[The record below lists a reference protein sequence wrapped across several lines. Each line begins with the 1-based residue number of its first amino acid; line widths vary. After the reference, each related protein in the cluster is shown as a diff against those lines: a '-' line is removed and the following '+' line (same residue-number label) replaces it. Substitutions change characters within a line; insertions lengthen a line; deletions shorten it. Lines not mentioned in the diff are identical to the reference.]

1 MSPKIDS
8 MITVTFE
15 EIAQYRSELSAS
27 PEALRALDMIED
39 CEGDL
44 EDAAIALALQA
55 RQEPDTSER
64 WLEGLAKRWRAVLCQ
79 VDIKASLTTGSLQN
93 VMQAIAQE
101 TDLPPVLAV
110 PVIIY
115 VLKTG
120 VEDFCKPL
128 QEKL

>member
-1 MSPKIDS
+1 

-55 RQEPDTSER
+55 RQEPDTSDR
-64 WLEGLAKRWRAVLCQ
+64 WLEGLAKRCRAVLCQ
-79 VDIKASLTTGSLQN
+79 ADIRANLAAGSLYE
-93 VMQAIAQE
+93 VMRSLAQA
-101 TDLPPVLAV
+101 TDLPPSLAT

-120 VEDFCKPL
+120 LEDFCKPL
-128 QEKL
+128 EEKL

>member
-1 MSPKIDS
+1 

-44 EDAAIALALQA
+44 EDAAITLALQA

-79 VDIKASLTTGSLQN
+79 ADIRASLAAGTLQDVLRSLS
-93 VMQAIAQE
+93 QE
-101 TDLPPVLAV
+101 TDLPPILAT

-115 VLKTG
+115 VLKAG
-120 VEDFCKPL
+120 IEDFCKPL
-128 QEKL
+128 EEKL

>member
-1 MSPKIDS
+1 

-55 RQEPDTSER
+55 RQEPDTSDR
-64 WLEGLAKRWRAVLCQ
+64 WLEGLAKRCRAVLCQ
-79 VDIKASLTTGSLQN
+79 ADLRAALTAGSLQEA
-93 VMQAIAQE
+93 MRSLAQA
-101 TDLPPVLAV
+101 TDLPPSLAT

-120 VEDFCKPL
+120 LEDFCKPL
-128 QEKL
+128 EEKL

>member
-1 MSPKIDS
+1 

-55 RQEPDTSER
+55 RQEPDTSDR
-64 WLEGLAKRWRAVLCQ
+64 WLEGLAKRCRAVLCQ
-79 VDIKASLTTGSLQN
+79 ADIRANLAAGSLYE
-93 VMQAIAQE
+93 VMRSLAQAME
-101 TDLPPVLAV
+101 LPPSLAT

-120 VEDFCKPL
+120 LEDFCKPL
-128 QEKL
+128 EEKL

>member
-1 MSPKIDS
+1 

-64 WLEGLAKRWRAVLCQ
+64 WLEGLAKRCRAVLCQ
-79 VDIKASLTTGSLQN
+79 GDLRANLAAGSLQEA
-93 VMQAIAQE
+93 MRSLAQA
-101 TDLPPVLAV
+101 TDLPPSLAT

-120 VEDFCKPL
+120 LEDFCKPL
-128 QEKL
+128 EEKL

>member
-1 MSPKIDS
+1 

-79 VDIKASLTTGSLQN
+79 ADIRESLAARSLQDLLRSLS
-93 VMQAIAQE
+93 QE
-101 TDLPPVLAV
+101 TDLPPVLAT

-128 QEKL
+128 EEKL

>member
-1 MSPKIDS
+1 
-8 MITVTFE
+8 MIVVTVE

-27 PEALRALDMIED
+27 PAALRALDMIED

-55 RQEPDTSER
+55 GQEPDTSER
-64 WLEGLAKRWRAVLCQ
+64 WLEGLAKRWRTVLCQ
-79 VDIKASLTTGSLQN
+79 AELKENFAAGSLQA
-93 VMQAIAQE
+93 VMRSLAQE
-101 TDLPPVLAV
+101 TDLSPVLAT

-115 VLKTG
+115 ILKTG
-120 VEDFCKPL
+120 VDDFCKPL

>member
-1 MSPKIDS
+1 

-55 RQEPDTSER
+55 RQEPDTSDR
-64 WLEGLAKRWRAVLCQ
+64 WLEGLAKRCRAVLCQ
-79 VDIKASLTTGSLQN
+79 SDLRANLAAGSLQDA
-93 VMQAIAQE
+93 MRSLTKATE
-101 TDLPPVLAV
+101 LPPSLAT

-120 VEDFCKPL
+120 LEDFCKPL
-128 QEKL
+128 EEKL

>member
-1 MSPKIDS
+1 

-79 VDIKASLTTGSLQN
+79 ADIRESLAARSLLD
-93 VMQAIAQE
+93 VMRAIAQE
-101 TDLPPVLAV
+101 TDLPPILAT
-110 PVIIY
+110 PVVIY

-128 QEKL
+128 EEKL

>member
-1 MSPKIDS
+1 

-79 VDIKASLTTGSLQN
+79 AEIREGLVSRSLQD
-93 VMQAIAQE
+93 VLRSLSQE
-101 TDLPPVLAV
+101 TDLPPVLAT

-120 VEDFCKPL
+120 VDDFCKPL
-128 QEKL
+128 EEKL